1 MLDRKDEE
9 SRTPLSCD
17 TERHGAVVKLLLAK
31 VGSWHV
37 VVVLLATTANTTNKV
52 N

>member
-17 TERHGAVVKLLLAK
+17 AERHGAVKLLLAK

-37 VVVLLATTANTTNKV
+37 VAVLLATTANITNKA